1 MLRRDF
7 VSSLAGLAAG
17 SIAQPGRARDVGRR
31 SLQDAV
37 PVRSLGRT
45 GLHVPILGLGGFH
58 LGQAGSEAAAARVVE
73 TALEEGIR
81 FFDNAESY
89 QSGTAERWMGA
100 ALRGVREQ
108 VVLMTK
114 TFDFQARSAEGA
126 RRHLEGSLE
135 RLQTDYLDVWQ
146 LHSVRSAEDVDR
158 AFRPGGAIEFMLEAQ
173 REGVVRLVGVTGHAD
188 PAVNL
193 RALHHFDRGYRFDV
207 MQLPVNPMDYHQQSF
222 QRAVVPALVDRDIGV
237 IAMKASAQASLLRE
251 RICTIEECLR
261 YVWSLPVS
269 VAVVGM
275 ERPELV
281 RHNARLARE
290 FTPMTDEEQ
299 AELRERIRPEADP
312 GLEWYKG

>member
-1 MLRRDF
+1 
-7 VSSLAGLAAG
+7 
-17 SIAQPGRARDVGRR
+17 
-31 SLQDAV
+31 
-37 PVRSLGRT
+37 
-45 GLHVPILGLGGFH
+45 
-58 LGQAGSEAAAARVVE
+58 
-73 TALEEGIR
+73 
-81 FFDNAESY
+81 
-89 QSGTAERWMGA
+89 
-100 ALRGVREQ
+100 
-108 VVLMTK
+108 
-114 TFDFQARSAEGA
+114 
-126 RRHLEGSLE
+126 
-135 RLQTDYLDVWQ
+135 VWQ

-158 AFRPGGAIEFMLEAQ
+158 AFRPGGAMEFMLEAQ